1 MPAAPSALAGVR
13 SESQGRGGADNDGLF
28 TRSDQNQ
35 TACAKAHA
43 FLSRDELEV
52 APGAALAYRR
62 VRAARAAARTRK
74 LDHCKRRAGSARP

>member
-13 SESQGRGGADNDGLF
+13 SQSQGRGGADNDGLF

-35 TACAKAHA
+35 MACAKAHA

-52 APGAALAYRR
+52 APGAALACR
-62 VRAARAAARTRK
+62 
-74 LDHCKRRAGSARP
+74 